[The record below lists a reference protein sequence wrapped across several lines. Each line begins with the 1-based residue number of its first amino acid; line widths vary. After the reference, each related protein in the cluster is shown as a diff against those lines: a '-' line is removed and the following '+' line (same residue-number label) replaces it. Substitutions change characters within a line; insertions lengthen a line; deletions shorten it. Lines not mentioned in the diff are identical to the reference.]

1 MIILTIVINTKL
13 AANNRMTFIA
23 NLSTAPVLFEFK
35 LFRK

>member
-23 NLSTAPVLFEFK
+23 NFRSAPLLFEFN
-35 LFRK
+35 FVRK